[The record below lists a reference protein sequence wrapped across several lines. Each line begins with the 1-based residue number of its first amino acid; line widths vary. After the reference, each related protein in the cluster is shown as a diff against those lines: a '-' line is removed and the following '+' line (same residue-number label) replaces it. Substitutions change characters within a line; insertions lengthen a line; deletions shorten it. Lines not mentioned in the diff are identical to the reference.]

1 MTKNQTNSISESP
14 KNKHILVIEEASF
27 KRTLILDAATY
38 SIGRHS
44 SQDIILSSQKV
55 SRHHATL
62 LRRTDV
68 RTNNYS
74 YWILDGDLQGNRSRN
89 GVFIN
94 GKKCLVHEL
103 KHGDIIKFGAEV
115 TARYQ
120 ILSDLTENLLAI
132 GIASTKEEFNN
143 QASLDSKKTV
153 FNKETV
159 ISPYQQNTELDDYEL
174 IRLASFAELNPQPII
189 EIDLQGNIT
198 YLNSAA
204 IINFKDLHKKRENHP
219 LIAGLID
226 RCNEESGNLLIRK
239 VEVDGKIFE
248 QNAHYLP
255 ENKLIRSYLIDITE
269 PKKIANKLE
278 NQEELYRNLLEETP
292 VGILLVDKG
301 TEKIID
307 INTFAC
313 KLLGYSPEKI
323 QKLSIYNLS
332 WEKETLKVI
341 LQQLSKEKRNFT
353 GEILL
358 RNQNDYAVNLKIKIN
373 LIGSGIEEKF
383 LIVLEELQ
391 EKKSVAEEEQLI
403 SLPNRIFF
411 QQQLGTAIA
420 NGKREQKLIAVMYL
434 NVDLYSEIK
443 ETLGDTLTKQ
453 LLYSFADR
461 LKACIRTGDTIAYCG
476 GDRFA
481 VLMPQINTIEDVA
494 KVSQRILDNLEEF
507 FKVGENQL
515 QLKSHIGIA
524 IYPQDGEQVDTLIK
538 NAQFALSRSHF
549 KDSPRYEFYNSTMNA
564 QASTVMRLENLLQQA
579 LKQQEFKLY
588 YQPQVNI
595 NNGQIQG
602 IEALLRWQHP
612 ELGMVS
618 PTSFIKLAEQN
629 GLIVPIGEWVLKTAC
644 TQNKLWQSQGLST
657 LRVSVNLSSVQ
668 LQQPNLPFT
677 IADIL
682 EETELEADL
691 LELEINAAILMHNVE
706 YSRHILSQLTDLGVR
721 ICIDDFASG
730 FSALNYLKKL
740 PFHTLKIDQSFI
752 QQLRND
758 PQDVAIV
765 SALVSLGRGFN
776 LRVVAEGVE
785 TEQQIE
791 LLRSLHCEQMQ
802 GFWFSHPLTA
812 EDTTKMLPFDA

>member
-1 MTKNQTNSISESP
+1 
-14 KNKHILVIEEASF
+14 
-27 KRTLILDAATY
+27 
-38 SIGRHS
+38 
-44 SQDIILSSQKV
+44 
-55 SRHHATL
+55 
-62 LRRTDV
+62 
-68 RTNNYS
+68 
-74 YWILDGDLQGNRSRN
+74 
-89 GVFIN
+89 
-94 GKKCLVHEL
+94 
-103 KHGDIIKFGAEV
+103 
-115 TARYQ
+115 
-120 ILSDLTENLLAI
+120 
-132 GIASTKEEFNN
+132 
-143 QASLDSKKTV
+143 
-153 FNKETV
+153 
-159 ISPYQQNTELDDYEL
+159 
-174 IRLASFAELNPQPII
+174 
-189 EIDLQGNIT
+189 
-198 YLNSAA
+198 
-204 IINFKDLHKKRENHP
+204 
-219 LIAGLID
+219 
-226 RCNEESGNLLIRK
+226 
-239 VEVDGKIFE
+239 
-248 QNAHYLP
+248 
-255 ENKLIRSYLIDITE
+255 
-269 PKKIANKLE
+269 
-278 NQEELYRNLLEETP
+278 
-292 VGILLVDKG
+292 
-301 TEKIID
+301 
-307 INTFAC
+307 
-313 KLLGYSPEKI
+313 
-323 QKLSIYNLS
+323 
-332 WEKETLKVI
+332 
-341 LQQLSKEKRNFT
+341 
-353 GEILL
+353 
-358 RNQNDYAVNLKIKIN
+358 
-373 LIGSGIEEKF
+373 
-383 LIVLEELQ
+383 
-391 EKKSVAEEEQLI
+391 
-403 SLPNRIFF
+403 
-411 QQQLGTAIA
+411 
-420 NGKREQKLIAVMYL
+420 
-434 NVDLYSEIK
+434 
-443 ETLGDTLTKQ
+443 
-453 LLYSFADR
+453 
-461 LKACIRTGDTIAYCG
+461 
-476 GDRFA
+476 
-481 VLMPQINTIEDVA
+481 
-494 KVSQRILDNLEEF
+494 
-507 FKVGENQL
+507 
-515 QLKSHIGIA
+515 
-524 IYPQDGEQVDTLIK
+524 
-538 NAQFALSRSHF
+538 
-549 KDSPRYEFYNSTMNA
+549 MNA